1 MSKVFESQSLTDE
14 ADKRK
19 KQYEALEEQ
28 LRALRQ
34 AFQGVA
40 DLGDA
45 LKGKGADNIKDFFQ
59 GQAEIADSWLTLV
72 SAQIAFLNGI
82 SGDIKDQELS
92 DTYVETSF
100 LEHELP
106 NADLK
111 ASEIVSAHKAE
122 IDSILSGISDI
133 IHLDTY
139 TLDDYADKMGDA
151 QKTRRDTITAVDT
164 LDESL
169 TAEYQNLES
178 LDNAVL
184 SKYSVLMQATSNGKS
199 ASPMY
204 YDKKA
209 FHSNEIYKSVTA
221 TEKQGTDYIDAKAQ
235 QAEARRLQEK
245 AEEEANKPWYEK
257 TWDGI
262 CNFTGEVTG
271 YYDYKRAAEGVDPV
285 TGEKLST
292 AERVTAG
299 AMAAAGFIPVV
310 GWAGRAFKGGKAIY
324 KTGKTVIA
332 AEHAL
337 DAYKTGKSLD
347 ILKMTEMGAYGL
359 VASNG
364 FTEAVTGRDMFG
376 NKVSEEKRKQGALE
390 AALSLVGAGAL
401 AKHVNKGIPLAKS
414 PQASKVEKGKKILD
428 QVKEFKVPTNVKIR
442 VHKTVTPDGA
452 TFPII
457 HADVKTTAV
466 KDLGIVKMA
475 GSGSSGSTPTRLI
488 PGTPGKVT
496 GGSSTKLGKNMFEQ
510 MGLPRSTKRTPYQAQ
525 HIIPKEFRNHPV
537 LKKLGMDMDDASNG
551 FFLRVPEDDIS
562 ATSRHK
568 GYHSVYSSFVRKKLD
583 EIDVNQSVDV
593 IEKQVYGLQ
602 QKLRELQE
610 KGLPLYMRDD
620 YLQTELKKI
629 KEKGFEAYKLERKED
644 SASRKPV
651 WKRGGGATVDLWE
664 RWYNK

>member
-28 LRALRQ
+28 LRALKL

-151 QKTRRDTITAVDT
+151 QKTRRDMITAVDT

-310 GWAGRAFKGGKAIY
+310 GWA
-324 KTGKTVIA
+324 
-332 AEHAL
+332 
-337 DAYKTGKSLD
+337 
-347 ILKMTEMGAYGL
+347 
-359 VASNG
+359 
-364 FTEAVTGRDMFG
+364 
-376 NKVSEEKRKQGALE
+376 
-390 AALSLVGAGAL
+390 AALSKAEKPFTKPEKPSL
-401 AKHVNKGIPLAKS
+401 
-414 PQASKVEKGKKILD
+414 PQ
-428 QVKEFKVPTNVKIR
+428 
-442 VHKTVTPDGA
+442 
-452 TFPII
+452 
-457 HADVKTTAV
+457 
-466 KDLGIVKMA
+466 
-475 GSGSSGSTPTRLI
+475 
-488 PGTPGKVT
+488 
-496 GGSSTKLGKNMFEQ
+496 NM
-510 MGLPRSTKRTPYQAQ
+510 L
-525 HIIPKEFRNHPV
+525 
-537 LKKLGMDMDDASNG
+537 
-551 FFLRVPEDDIS
+551 
-562 ATSRHK
+562 
-568 GYHSVYSSFVRKKLD
+568 
-583 EIDVNQSVDV
+583 
-593 IEKQVYGLQ
+593 
-602 QKLRELQE
+602 
-610 KGLPLYMRDD
+610 
-620 YLQTELKKI
+620 
-629 KEKGFEAYKLERKED
+629 
-644 SASRKPV
+644 
-651 WKRGGGATVDLWE
+651 
-664 RWYNK
+664 

>member
-28 LRALRQ
+28 LRALKQ

-364 FTEAVTGRDMFG
+364 FSEAVTGRDMFG

-475 GSGSSGSTPTRLI
+475 GGGGGNSKKLFGQNGTQIASKTTWQNGKTERIDIENPN
-488 PGTPGKVT
+488 PGQREGQIHYHEPNNKKWYFDVETKKFYDQKT
-496 GGSSTKLGKNMFEQ
+496 GEDAPSKIQK
-510 MGLPRSTKRTPYQAQ
+510 
-525 HIIPKEFRNHPV
+525 V
-537 LKKLGMDMDDASNG
+537 LKDK
-551 FFLRVPEDDIS
+551 
-562 ATSRHK
+562 
-568 GYHSVYSSFVRKKLD
+568 SV
-583 EIDVNQSVDV
+583 
-593 IEKQVYGLQ
+593 
-602 QKLRELQE
+602 QKAIN
-610 KGLPLYMRDD
+610 KGLKFL
-620 YLQTELKKI
+620 
-629 KEKGFEAYKLERKED
+629 GED
-644 SASRKPV
+644 PV
-651 WKRGGGATVDLWE
+651 F
-664 RWYNK
+664 

>member
-1 MSKVFESQSLTDE
+1 MSKVFESQSLIDE
-14 ADKRK
+14 AKNRK
-19 KQYEALEEQ
+19 KQYETLEEQ
-28 LRALRQ
+28 LNTLKK
-34 AFQGVA
+34 AFQEVV
-40 DLGDA
+40 DLGDNF
-45 LKGKGADNIKDFFQ
+45 KGKGADNIKDFFQ

-92 DTYVETSF
+92 DSYVETSF
-100 LEHELP
+100 LDHELP
-106 NADLK
+106 NGDLK

-133 IHLDTY
+133 IDLDMY

-151 QKTRRDTITAVDT
+151 QKIRRDTITAVDK

-169 TAEYQNLES
+169 TTEYQNLES

-209 FHSNEIYKSVTA
+209 FHSNEVYKSVIDV
-221 TEKQGTDYIDAKAQ
+221 EKQGTTYIDAKAQ

-262 CNFTGEVTG
+262 CTFTGEVSG
-271 YYDYKRAAEGVDPV
+271 YYDYKRATEGVDPV
-285 TGEKLST
+285 TGEKLSA

-324 KTGKTVIA
+324 KTGKAAIA

-347 ILKMTEMGAYGL
+347 ILKMSEMGAYGL

-364 FTEAVTGRDMFG
+364 FSEAVTGRDMFG
-376 NKVSEEKRKQGALE
+376 NEVSEEKRKQGALE

-401 AKHVNKGIPLAKS
+401 AKNIDKGIPLATH
-414 PQASKVEKGKKILD
+414 SKVQKANKTLEK
-428 QVKEFKVPTNVKIR
+428 VKQFKVPTNVR
-442 VHKTVTPDGA
+442 VYAERPVTPDGF
-452 TFPII
+452 TFGIPTVRV
-457 HADVKTTAV
+457 DVETKSV

-475 GSGSSGSTPTRLI
+475 SSGGGNSKKLFGQNGTQIASKTTWQNGKTERIDIENPNPGQREGQIHYHEPNNKKWYFDVETR
-488 PGTPGKVT
+488 KFYDQKT
-496 GGSSTKLGKNMFEQ
+496 GEDAPSKIQK
-510 MGLPRSTKRTPYQAQ
+510 
-525 HIIPKEFRNHPV
+525 V
-537 LKKLGMDMDDASNG
+537 LKDK
-551 FFLRVPEDDIS
+551 
-562 ATSRHK
+562 
-568 GYHSVYSSFVRKKLD
+568 SV
-583 EIDVNQSVDV
+583 
-593 IEKQVYGLQ
+593 
-602 QKLRELQE
+602 QKAIN
-610 KGLPLYMRDD
+610 KGLKFL
-620 YLQTELKKI
+620 
-629 KEKGFEAYKLERKED
+629 GED
-644 SASRKPV
+644 PV
-651 WKRGGGATVDLWE
+651 F
-664 RWYNK
+664 

>member
-19 KQYEALEEQ
+19 KQYEALEGQ
-28 LRALRQ
+28 LRALKQ

-92 DTYVETSF
+92 DSYVETSF

-106 NADLK
+106 NADLR

-209 FHSNEIYKSVTA
+209 FHSNEIYKSVMA
-221 TEKQGTDYIDAKAQ
+221 AEKQGTDYIDAKAQ

-292 AERVTAG
+292 AERITAG

-364 FTEAVTGRDMFG
+364 FSEAVTGRDMFG

-401 AKHVNKGIPLAKS
+401 AKHVNKGIPLATH
-414 PQASKVEKGKKILD
+414 SKVQKANKTLEK
-428 QVKEFKVPTNVKIR
+428 VKQFKVPTNVR
-442 VHKTVTPDGA
+442 VYAERPVTPDGF
-452 TFPII
+452 TIGIPTVRV
-457 HADVKTTAV
+457 DVEKTAV

-475 GSGSSGSTPTRLI
+475 SSQSKKPKWLEKPEGMTQNDYVAHNGTNYSKKKRTEEYNAALADREKIVGDNSNGYRLKEPTNWMEERGMIQIKERLKRKSWTDRD
-488 PGTPGKVT
+488 GFNWQWDSQHGKLEKWNRRRTEHLGEFDPVT
-496 GGSSTKLGKNMFEQ
+496 GKQTKKGE
-510 MGLPRSTKRTPYQAQ
+510 P
-525 HIIPKEFRNHPV
+525 
-537 LKKLGMDMDDASNG
+537 
-551 FFLRVPEDDIS
+551 
-562 ATSRHK
+562 SR
-568 GYHSVYSSFVRKKLD
+568 
-583 EIDVNQSVDV
+583 
-593 IEKQVYGLQ
+593 
-602 QKLRELQE
+602 
-610 KGLPLYMRDD
+610 
-620 YLQTELKKI
+620 
-629 KEKGFEAYKLERKED
+629 
-644 SASRKPV
+644 
-651 WKRGGGATVDLWE
+651 
-664 RWYNK
+664 RWDG

>member
-14 ADKRK
+14 ADKRR

-28 LRALRQ
+28 LRALKQ

-209 FHSNEIYKSVTA
+209 FHSNEIYKSVMA

-364 FTEAVTGRDMFG
+364 FTEAVTGRDMFE

-401 AKHVNKGIPLAKS
+401 AKHVNKGIPLATH
-414 PQASKVEKGKKILD
+414 SKVQKANKTLEK
-428 QVKEFKVPTNVKIR
+428 VKQFKVPTNVR
-442 VHKTVTPDGA
+442 VYAERPVTPDGF
-452 TFPII
+452 TFGIPTVRV
-457 HADVKTTAV
+457 DVEKTAV

-475 GSGSSGSTPTRLI
+475 SSGKGIKGIVKPVSNMNEFFDMEF
-488 PGTPGKVT
+488 GKKISNSLSKSKVKYDGQSIYKVEKKT
-496 GGSSTKLGKNMFEQ
+496 DNQ
-510 MGLPRSTKRTPYQAQ
+510 Y
-525 HIIPKEFRNHPV
+525 
-537 LKKLGMDMDDASNG
+537 LKKGYGVYLDALHKDHLEVIDKTGNVKYVLNLDGTLNPDKTKKALG
-551 FFLRVPEDDIS
+551 RVV
-562 ATSRHK
+562 K
-568 GYHSVYSSFVRKKLD
+568 G
-583 EIDVNQSVDV
+583 
-593 IEKQVYGLQ
+593 
-602 QKLRELQE
+602 
-610 KGLPLYMRDD
+610 
-620 YLQTELKKI
+620 
-629 KEKGFEAYKLERKED
+629 
-644 SASRKPV
+644 
-651 WKRGGGATVDLWE
+651 WK
-664 RWYNK
+664 

>member
-28 LRALRQ
+28 LNALKK
-34 AFQGVA
+34 AFQGMA

-59 GQAEIADSWLTLV
+59 GQAEIAESWLTLV

-92 DTYVETSF
+92 DSYVETSF

-151 QKTRRDTITAVDT
+151 QKTRRDTITAVDK

-169 TAEYQNLES
+169 TTEYQNLES

-209 FHSNEIYKSVTA
+209 FHSNEIYKSVIEA
-221 TEKQGTDYIDAKAQ
+221 EKQGTNYIDAKAQ

-324 KTGKTVIA
+324 KTGKTVMA

-337 DAYKTGKSLD
+337 DVYKTGKSLD

-364 FTEAVTGRDMFG
+364 FSEAVTGRDMFG

-390 AALSLVGAGAL
+390 AALSLVGAGVL

-414 PQASKVEKGKKILD
+414 PQAAKVEKGKKILD

-457 HADVKTTAV
+457 HADVKTKAV
-466 KDLGIVKMA
+466 KDLGIVKMV
-475 GSGSSGSTPTRLI
+475 GSGNTNIVEKINYDLI
-488 PGTPGKVT
+488 
-496 GGSSTKLGKNMFEQ
+496 
-510 MGLPRSTKRTPYQAQ
+510 KRYVKDVEARTSRK
-525 HIIPKEFRNHPV
+525 IPKNQVEKLKEALRNKEY
-537 LKKLGMDMDDASNG
+537 KKLTPLQTRKHRRAFNKIKDQLIEEWEKNTGQTWPTYS
-551 FFLRVPEDDIS
+551 EDIIS
-562 ATSRHK
+562 KKT
-568 GYHSVYSSFVRKKLD
+568 GEPVRKKGD
-583 EIDVNQSVDV
+583 KYDAHHIIENSFEGEHEWWNIHPAKFPNEHQSG
-593 IEKQVYGLQ
+593 IHGTGSPAN
-602 QKLRELQE
+602 ELF
-610 KGLPLYMRDD
+610 KGG
-620 YLQTELKKI
+620 K
-629 KEKGFEAYKLERKED
+629 
-644 SASRKPV
+644 
-651 WKRGGGATVDLWE
+651 
-664 RWYNK
+664 

>member
-28 LRALRQ
+28 LRALKQ
-34 AFQGVA
+34 AFQGMA

-310 GWAGRAFKGGKAIY
+310 GWAGRVFKGGKAIY

-364 FTEAVTGRDMFG
+364 FSEAVTGRDMFG

-414 PQASKVEKGKKILD
+414 PQASIVEKGKKILD

-466 KDLGIVKMA
+466 KDLGIVKMVSD
-475 GSGSSGSTPTRLI
+475 GVRK
-488 PGTPGKVT
+488 GK
-496 GGSSTKLGKNMFEQ
+496 SHSPNISKNHDKVAHD
-510 MGLPRSTKRTPYQAQ
+510 GYYGR
-525 HIIPKEFRNHPV
+525 KEFRTMLNNASFTPHGHKHVKAKTPEEAKRFSMTGKKSAQYLPNVNNKALEKEALLKGHIIDNGNNNYYFIYDAGKTVGYDLGTPTSWIRAEFSGGEYHGHPIAGSRLGKY
-537 LKKLGMDMDDASNG
+537 LKQLG
-551 FFLRVPEDDIS
+551 
-562 ATSRHK
+562 
-568 GYHSVYSSFVRKKLD
+568 
-583 EIDVNQSVDV
+583 ID
-593 IEKQVYGLQ
+593 K
-602 QKLRELQE
+602 
-610 KGLPLYMRDD
+610 
-620 YLQTELKKI
+620 
-629 KEKGFEAYKLERKED
+629 
-644 SASRKPV
+644 
-651 WKRGGGATVDLWE
+651 
-664 RWYNK
+664 

>member
-14 ADKRK
+14 ADKRR

-28 LRALRQ
+28 LRALKQ

-209 FHSNEIYKSVTA
+209 FHSNEIYKSVMA
-221 TEKQGTDYIDAKAQ
+221 TEKQGTDYMDAKAQ

-466 KDLGIVKMA
+466 KDLGVVKMV
-475 GSGSSGSTPTRLI
+475 GSGGGNSKKLFGQNGTQIASKTTWQNGKTERIDIENPN
-488 PGTPGKVT
+488 PGQREGQIHYHEPNNKKWYFDVETKKFYDQKT
-496 GGSSTKLGKNMFEQ
+496 GEDAPSKIQK
-510 MGLPRSTKRTPYQAQ
+510 
-525 HIIPKEFRNHPV
+525 V
-537 LKKLGMDMDDASNG
+537 LKDK
-551 FFLRVPEDDIS
+551 
-562 ATSRHK
+562 
-568 GYHSVYSSFVRKKLD
+568 SV
-583 EIDVNQSVDV
+583 
-593 IEKQVYGLQ
+593 
-602 QKLRELQE
+602 QKAIN
-610 KGLPLYMRDD
+610 KGLKFL
-620 YLQTELKKI
+620 
-629 KEKGFEAYKLERKED
+629 GED
-644 SASRKPV
+644 PV
-651 WKRGGGATVDLWE
+651 F
-664 RWYNK
+664 

>member
-28 LRALRQ
+28 LRALKQ

-92 DTYVETSF
+92 DSYAETSF

-106 NADLK
+106 NADLR

-184 SKYSVLMQATSNGKS
+184 SKYSLLMQATSNGKS

-209 FHSNEIYKSVTA
+209 FHSNEIYKSVMA

-401 AKHVNKGIPLAKS
+401 AKHVNKGIPLATH
-414 PQASKVEKGKKILD
+414 SKVQKANKTLEK
-428 QVKEFKVPTNVKIR
+428 VKQFKVPTNVR
-442 VHKTVTPDGA
+442 VYAERPVTPDGF
-452 TFPII
+452 TIGIPTVRV
-457 HADVKTTAV
+457 DVEKTAV

-475 GSGSSGSTPTRLI
+475 SSGKGIKGIVKPVSNMNEFFDMEF
-488 PGTPGKVT
+488 GKKISNSLSKSKVKYDGQSIYKVEKKT
-496 GGSSTKLGKNMFEQ
+496 DNQ
-510 MGLPRSTKRTPYQAQ
+510 Y
-525 HIIPKEFRNHPV
+525 
-537 LKKLGMDMDDASNG
+537 LKKGYGVYLDALHKDHLEVIDKTGNVKYVLNLDGTLNPDKTKKALG
-551 FFLRVPEDDIS
+551 RVV
-562 ATSRHK
+562 K
-568 GYHSVYSSFVRKKLD
+568 G
-583 EIDVNQSVDV
+583 
-593 IEKQVYGLQ
+593 
-602 QKLRELQE
+602 
-610 KGLPLYMRDD
+610 
-620 YLQTELKKI
+620 
-629 KEKGFEAYKLERKED
+629 
-644 SASRKPV
+644 
-651 WKRGGGATVDLWE
+651 WK
-664 RWYNK
+664 

>member
-1 MSKVFESQSLTDE
+1 MSKVFESQSLIDE
-14 ADKRK
+14 AKNRK
-19 KQYEALEEQ
+19 KQYETLEEQ
-28 LRALRQ
+28 LNTLKK
-34 AFQGVA
+34 AFQEVA
-40 DLGDA
+40 DLGDDF
-45 LKGKGADNIKDFFQ
+45 KGKGADNIKDFFQ

-92 DTYVETSF
+92 DSYVETSF

-106 NADLK
+106 NGDLK

-133 IHLDTY
+133 IDLDMY

-151 QKTRRDTITAVDT
+151 QKIRRDTITAVDK

-169 TAEYQNLES
+169 TTEYQNLES

-209 FHSNEIYKSVTA
+209 FHSNEVYKSVIDV
-221 TEKQGTDYIDAKAQ
+221 EKQGTTYIDAKAQ

-262 CNFTGEVTG
+262 CTFTGEVSG
-271 YYDYKRAAEGVDPV
+271 YYDYKRATEGVDPV

-324 KTGKTVIA
+324 KTGKAAIA
-332 AEHAL
+332 AELAL

-347 ILKMTEMGAYGL
+347 ILKMSEMGAYGL

-364 FTEAVTGRDMFG
+364 FSEAVTGRDMFG
-376 NKVSEEKRKQGALE
+376 NEVSEEKRKQGALE

-401 AKHVNKGIPLAKS
+401 AKNIDKGIPLATH
-414 PQASKVEKGKKILD
+414 SKVQKANKTLEK
-428 QVKEFKVPTNVKIR
+428 VKQFKVPTNVR
-442 VHKTVTPDGA
+442 VYAERPVTPDGF
-452 TFPII
+452 TFGIPTVRV
-457 HADVKTTAV
+457 DVETKSV

-475 GSGSSGSTPTRLI
+475 SSGGGNSKKLFGQNGTQIASKTTWQNGKTERIDIENPNPGQREGQIHYHEPNNKKWYFDVETR
-488 PGTPGKVT
+488 KFYDQKT
-496 GGSSTKLGKNMFEQ
+496 GEDAPSKIQK
-510 MGLPRSTKRTPYQAQ
+510 
-525 HIIPKEFRNHPV
+525 V
-537 LKKLGMDMDDASNG
+537 LKDK
-551 FFLRVPEDDIS
+551 
-562 ATSRHK
+562 
-568 GYHSVYSSFVRKKLD
+568 SV
-583 EIDVNQSVDV
+583 
-593 IEKQVYGLQ
+593 
-602 QKLRELQE
+602 QKAIN
-610 KGLPLYMRDD
+610 KGLKFL
-620 YLQTELKKI
+620 
-629 KEKGFEAYKLERKED
+629 GED
-644 SASRKPV
+644 PV
-651 WKRGGGATVDLWE
+651 F
-664 RWYNK
+664 

>member
-28 LRALRQ
+28 LRALKQ
-34 AFQGVA
+34 AFQGMA

-209 FHSNEIYKSVTA
+209 FHSNEIYKSVMA

-390 AALSLVGAGAL
+390 AITMIGGAGL
-401 AKHVNKGIPLAKS
+401 AHYFERLYQKNAPYVNKVANESLSSNIAKTSEEKQTRLQYLRNKHGVLSKEDLHHRINLRAEVLNELSKIKSSGLTKKQRGPAVAGVLDKKTGKYYFGINNIDGEPPKVLHPLIHDRIVNMPA
-414 PQASKVEKGKKILD
+414 EL
-428 QVKEFKVPTNVKIR
+428 KEGYI
-442 VHKTVTPDGA
+442 KTSG
-452 TFPII
+452 
-457 HADVKTTAV
+457 
-466 KDLGIVKMA
+466 A
-475 GSGSSGSTPTRLI
+475 GSHAEVNALNEALLQRP
-488 PGTPGKVT
+488 
-496 GGSSTKLGKNMFEQ
+496 
-510 MGLPRSTKRTPYQAQ
+510 
-525 HIIPKEFRNHPV
+525 
-537 LKKLGMDMDDASNG
+537 DA
-551 FFLRVPEDDIS
+551 
-562 ATSRHK
+562 
-568 GYHSVYSSFVRKKLD
+568 
-583 EIDVNQSVDV
+583 
-593 IEKQVYGLQ
+593 
-602 QKLRELQE
+602 
-610 KGLPLYMRDD
+610 
-620 YLQTELKKI
+620 ELKELMVYVVSARKI
-629 KEKGFEAYKLERKED
+629 NKKMPEGVPMPRCPHCEYITQNTNYIPEALKYGK
-644 SASRKPV
+644 
-651 WKRGGGATVDLWE
+651 
-664 RWYNK
+664 

>member
-28 LRALRQ
+28 LRALKQ

-209 FHSNEIYKSVTA
+209 FHSNEIYKSVMA

-245 AEEEANKPWYEK
+245 AEEEANRPWYEK

-442 VHKTVTPDGA
+442 VHKTVTADGA

-466 KDLGIVKMA
+466 KDLGVVKMA
-475 GSGSSGSTPTRLI
+475 GSGKGIKGIVKPVSNMNEFFDMEF
-488 PGTPGKVT
+488 GKKISNSLSKSKVKYDGQSIYKVEKKT
-496 GGSSTKLGKNMFEQ
+496 DNQ
-510 MGLPRSTKRTPYQAQ
+510 Y
-525 HIIPKEFRNHPV
+525 
-537 LKKLGMDMDDASNG
+537 LKKGYGVYLDALHKDHLEVIDKTGNVKYVLNLDGTLNPDKTKKALG
-551 FFLRVPEDDIS
+551 RVV
-562 ATSRHK
+562 K
-568 GYHSVYSSFVRKKLD
+568 G
-583 EIDVNQSVDV
+583 
-593 IEKQVYGLQ
+593 
-602 QKLRELQE
+602 
-610 KGLPLYMRDD
+610 
-620 YLQTELKKI
+620 
-629 KEKGFEAYKLERKED
+629 
-644 SASRKPV
+644 
-651 WKRGGGATVDLWE
+651 WK
-664 RWYNK
+664 

>member
-1 MSKVFESQSLTDE
+1 MSKVFESQSLIDE
-14 ADKRK
+14 AEKRK
-19 KQYEALEEQ
+19 KQYETFEEQ
-28 LRALRQ
+28 LNTLKK

-40 DLGDA
+40 DLGDDF
-45 LKGKGADNIKDFFQ
+45 KGKGADNIKDFFQ
-59 GQAEIADSWLTLV
+59 GQAEIVDSWLTLV
-72 SAQIAFLNGI
+72 SSQIAFLKGI

-92 DTYVETSF
+92 DSYVETSF
-100 LEHELP
+100 LDHELP
-106 NADLK
+106 NGDLK

-133 IHLDTY
+133 IDLDMY
-139 TLDDYADKMGDA
+139 SLDHYADKMDNA
-151 QKTRRDTITAVDT
+151 QKIRRDTITAVDQ

-169 TAEYQNLES
+169 TTEYQNLES

-199 ASPMY
+199 ATPMY

-209 FHSNEIYKSVTA
+209 FHSNEVYKSVIEV
-221 TEKQGTDYIDAKAQ
+221 EKQGTSYIEAKEQ

-262 CNFTGEVTG
+262 CTFTGEVSG
-271 YYDYKRAAEGVDPV
+271 YYDYKRATEGVDPV
-285 TGEKLST
+285 TGEKLSA

-324 KTGKTVIA
+324 KTGKAAIA

-347 ILKMTEMGAYGL
+347 ILKMSEMGAYGL

-364 FTEAVTGRDMFG
+364 FSEAVTGRDMFG

-401 AKHVNKGIPLAKS
+401 AKHIDKGIPLAKS
-414 PQASKVEKGKKILD
+414 PQVIKAEKGKKILD

-452 TFPII
+452 TFPIV
-457 HADVKTTAV
+457 HADVKTKAV

-475 GSGSSGSTPTRLI
+475 SSGGGNSKKLFGENGTQIASKTTWQNGKTERIDIENPN
-488 PGTPGKVT
+488 PGQREGQIHYHEPNNKKWYFDV
-496 GGSSTKLGKNMFEQ
+496 E
-510 MGLPRSTKRTPYQAQ
+510 TKRFFDQKTGEDAPSKIQ
-525 HIIPKEFRNHPV
+525 KV
-537 LKKLGMDMDDASNG
+537 LKDKN
-551 FFLRVPEDDIS
+551 V
-562 ATSRHK
+562 
-568 GYHSVYSSFVRKKLD
+568 
-583 EIDVNQSVDV
+583 
-593 IEKQVYGLQ
+593 
-602 QKLRELQE
+602 QKAIN
-610 KGLPLYMRDD
+610 KGLKFLG
-620 YLQTELKKI
+620 E
-629 KEKGFEAYKLERKED
+629 G
-644 SASRKPV
+644 PV
-651 WKRGGGATVDLWE
+651 F
-664 RWYNK
+664 

>member
-1 MSKVFESQSLTDE
+1 MSKVFESQSLIDE
-14 ADKRK
+14 AEKRK
-19 KQYEALEEQ
+19 KQYETFEEQ
-28 LRALRQ
+28 LNTLKK

-40 DLGDA
+40 DLGDDF
-45 LKGKGADNIKDFFQ
+45 KGKGADNIKDFFQ
-59 GQAEIADSWLTLV
+59 GQAEIVDSWLTLV
-72 SAQIAFLNGI
+72 SSQIAFLKGI

-92 DTYVETSF
+92 DSYVETSF
-100 LEHELP
+100 LDHELP
-106 NADLK
+106 NGDLK

-133 IHLDTY
+133 IDLDMY
-139 TLDDYADKMGDA
+139 SLDHYADKMDNA
-151 QKTRRDTITAVDT
+151 QKIRRDTITAVDK

-169 TAEYQNLES
+169 TTEYQNLES

-199 ASPMY
+199 ATPMY

-209 FHSNEIYKSVTA
+209 FHSNEVYKSVIEV
-221 TEKQGTDYIDAKAQ
+221 EKQGTSYIEAKEQ

-262 CNFTGEVTG
+262 CTFTGEVSG
-271 YYDYKRAAEGVDPV
+271 YYDYKRATEGVDPV
-285 TGEKLST
+285 TGEKLSA

-324 KTGKTVIA
+324 KTGKAAIA

-347 ILKMTEMGAYGL
+347 ILKMSEMGAYGL

-364 FTEAVTGRDMFG
+364 FSEAVTGRDMFG

-401 AKHVNKGIPLAKS
+401 AKHIDKGIPLAKS
-414 PQASKVEKGKKILD
+414 PQVIKAEKGKKILD

-452 TFPII
+452 TFPIV
-457 HADVKTTAV
+457 HADVKTKAV

-475 GSGSSGSTPTRLI
+475 SSGGGNSKKLFGENGTQIASKTTWQNGKTERIDIENPN
-488 PGTPGKVT
+488 PGQREGQIHYHEPNNKKWYFDV
-496 GGSSTKLGKNMFEQ
+496 E
-510 MGLPRSTKRTPYQAQ
+510 TKRFFDQKTGEDAPSKIQ
-525 HIIPKEFRNHPV
+525 KV
-537 LKKLGMDMDDASNG
+537 LKDKN
-551 FFLRVPEDDIS
+551 V
-562 ATSRHK
+562 
-568 GYHSVYSSFVRKKLD
+568 
-583 EIDVNQSVDV
+583 
-593 IEKQVYGLQ
+593 
-602 QKLRELQE
+602 QKAIN
-610 KGLPLYMRDD
+610 KGLKFLG
-620 YLQTELKKI
+620 E
-629 KEKGFEAYKLERKED
+629 G
-644 SASRKPV
+644 PV
-651 WKRGGGATVDLWE
+651 F
-664 RWYNK
+664 

>member
-28 LRALRQ
+28 LNALKK
-34 AFQGVA
+34 AFQGMA

-59 GQAEIADSWLTLV
+59 GQAEIAESWLTLV

-92 DTYVETSF
+92 DSYVETSF

-151 QKTRRDTITAVDT
+151 QKTRRDTITAVDK

-169 TAEYQNLES
+169 TTEYQNLES

-209 FHSNEIYKSVTA
+209 FHSNEIYKSVIEA
-221 TEKQGTDYIDAKAQ
+221 EKQGTDYIDAKAQ

-245 AEEEANKPWYEK
+245 AEKEANKPWYEK

-324 KTGKTVIA
+324 KTGKTVMA

-337 DAYKTGKSLD
+337 DVYKTGKSLD

-364 FTEAVTGRDMFG
+364 FSEAVTGRDMFG

-414 PQASKVEKGKKILD
+414 PQTAKVEKGKKILD

-457 HADVKTTAV
+457 HADVKTKAV

-475 GSGSSGSTPTRLI
+475 GSGGGNSKKIFGQNGTQIASKTTWQNGKTERIDIENPN
-488 PGTPGKVT
+488 PGQREGQIHYHEPNNKKWYFDVETKKFYDQKT
-496 GGSSTKLGKNMFEQ
+496 GEDAPSKIQK
-510 MGLPRSTKRTPYQAQ
+510 
-525 HIIPKEFRNHPV
+525 V
-537 LKKLGMDMDDASNG
+537 LKDK
-551 FFLRVPEDDIS
+551 
-562 ATSRHK
+562 
-568 GYHSVYSSFVRKKLD
+568 SV
-583 EIDVNQSVDV
+583 
-593 IEKQVYGLQ
+593 
-602 QKLRELQE
+602 QKAIN
-610 KGLPLYMRDD
+610 KGLKFL
-620 YLQTELKKI
+620 
-629 KEKGFEAYKLERKED
+629 GED
-644 SASRKPV
+644 PV
-651 WKRGGGATVDLWE
+651 F
-664 RWYNK
+664 

>member
-1 MSKVFESQSLTDE
+1 MSKVFESKSLIEE
-14 ADKRK
+14 AKSRK
-19 KQYEALEEQ
+19 KQYETLEEQ
-28 LRALRQ
+28 LNTLKK

-40 DLGDA
+40 DLGDNF
-45 LKGKGADNIKDFFQ
+45 KGKGADNIKDFFQ
-59 GQAEIADSWLTLV
+59 GQAEIVDSWLTLV

-82 SGDIKDQELS
+82 SGDIKDQELNDS
-92 DTYVETSF
+92 YVETSF
-100 LEHELP
+100 LDHELP
-106 NADLK
+106 NGDLK
-111 ASEIVSAHKAE
+111 ASEIVSAHKEE

-133 IHLDTY
+133 IDLDMY
-139 TLDDYADKMGDA
+139 TLDEYADKMGDA
-151 QKTRRDTITAVDT
+151 QKVRRDTITAVDK

-169 TAEYQNLES
+169 TTEYQNLES

-184 SKYSVLMQATSNGKS
+184 TKYSVLMQATSNGKS

-209 FHSNEIYKSVTA
+209 FHSNEVYKSVI
-221 TEKQGTDYIDAKAQ
+221 EVENQGTTYIDAKSQ

-257 TWDGI
+257 TWDGV

-271 YYDYKRAAEGVDPV
+271 YYDYKRATEGVDPV

-324 KTGKTVIA
+324 KTGKAAIA

-364 FTEAVTGRDMFG
+364 FSEAVTGRDMFG

-401 AKHVNKGIPLAKS
+401 AKHIDKGIPLAKS
-414 PQASKVEKGKKILD
+414 PQVAKVEKGRKILD

-442 VHKTVTPDGA
+442 VHKTVTPDGT
-452 TFPII
+452 TFPIV
-457 HADVKTTAV
+457 HADVKTKAV

-475 GSGSSGSTPTRLI
+475 SNSKATGKRNNIDIGKTDLDELRKKWNVPETETIAVGKTDIKGLEGLTFKGGSPKVRKEAGLPDLDEVMPNRNIKAPGNNPLFTRHAEEGVLNEFDSAVIKAGIKPEDVTGTLRLHQSNPSGVCRKCYQGLANDKVP
-488 PGTPGKVT
+488 PGVLKQLSLKYPNLKIEVTSEVDESIKVT
-496 GGSSTKLGKNMFEQ
+496 GRLNLMIRNGK
-510 MGLPRSTKRTPYQAQ
+510 Y
-525 HIIPKEFRNHPV
+525 
-537 LKKLGMDMDDASNG
+537 
-551 FFLRVPEDDIS
+551 
-562 ATSRHK
+562 
-568 GYHSVYSSFVRKKLD
+568 
-583 EIDVNQSVDV
+583 
-593 IEKQVYGLQ
+593 IE
-602 QKLRELQE
+602 
-610 KGLPLYMRDD
+610 
-620 YLQTELKKI
+620 
-629 KEKGFEAYKLERKED
+629 
-644 SASRKPV
+644 
-651 WKRGGGATVDLWE
+651 
-664 RWYNK
+664 

>member
-28 LRALRQ
+28 LRALKQ
-34 AFQGVA
+34 AFQGMA

-209 FHSNEIYKSVTA
+209 FHSNEIYKSVMA

-364 FTEAVTGRDMFG
+364 FSEAVTGRDMFG

-390 AALSLVGAGAL
+390 AITMIGGAGL
-401 AKHVNKGIPLAKS
+401 AHYFERLYQKNAPYVNKVANESLSSNIAKTSEEKQTRLQYLRNKHGVLSKEDLHHRINLRAEVLNELSKIKSSGLTKKQRGPAVAGVLDKKTGKYYFGINNIDGEPPKVLHPLIHDRIVNMPA
-414 PQASKVEKGKKILD
+414 EL
-428 QVKEFKVPTNVKIR
+428 KEGYI
-442 VHKTVTPDGA
+442 KTSG
-452 TFPII
+452 
-457 HADVKTTAV
+457 
-466 KDLGIVKMA
+466 A
-475 GSGSSGSTPTRLI
+475 GSHAEVNALNEALLQRP
-488 PGTPGKVT
+488 
-496 GGSSTKLGKNMFEQ
+496 
-510 MGLPRSTKRTPYQAQ
+510 
-525 HIIPKEFRNHPV
+525 
-537 LKKLGMDMDDASNG
+537 DA
-551 FFLRVPEDDIS
+551 
-562 ATSRHK
+562 
-568 GYHSVYSSFVRKKLD
+568 
-583 EIDVNQSVDV
+583 
-593 IEKQVYGLQ
+593 
-602 QKLRELQE
+602 
-610 KGLPLYMRDD
+610 
-620 YLQTELKKI
+620 ELKELMVYVVSARKI
-629 KEKGFEAYKLERKED
+629 NKKMPEGVPMPRCPHCEYITQNTNYIPEALKYGK
-644 SASRKPV
+644 
-651 WKRGGGATVDLWE
+651 
-664 RWYNK
+664 

>member
-28 LRALRQ
+28 LRALKQ

-347 ILKMTEMGAYGL
+347 ILKMTEMGTYGL

-390 AALSLVGAGAL
+390 ATLSLVGAGAL

-475 GSGSSGSTPTRLI
+475 GSGSGNSKKLFGQNGTQIASKTTWQNGKTERIDIENPN
-488 PGTPGKVT
+488 PGQREGQIHYHEPNNKKWYFDVETKKFYDQKT
-496 GGSSTKLGKNMFEQ
+496 GEDAPSKIQK
-510 MGLPRSTKRTPYQAQ
+510 
-525 HIIPKEFRNHPV
+525 V
-537 LKKLGMDMDDASNG
+537 LKDK
-551 FFLRVPEDDIS
+551 
-562 ATSRHK
+562 
-568 GYHSVYSSFVRKKLD
+568 SV
-583 EIDVNQSVDV
+583 
-593 IEKQVYGLQ
+593 
-602 QKLRELQE
+602 QKAIN
-610 KGLPLYMRDD
+610 KGLKFL
-620 YLQTELKKI
+620 
-629 KEKGFEAYKLERKED
+629 GED
-644 SASRKPV
+644 PV
-651 WKRGGGATVDLWE
+651 F
-664 RWYNK
+664 

>member
-28 LRALRQ
+28 LRALKQ

-364 FTEAVTGRDMFG
+364 FSEAVTGRDMFG

-442 VHKTVTPDGA
+442 VHKTVTADGA

-466 KDLGIVKMA
+466 KDLGVVKMV
-475 GSGSSGSTPTRLI
+475 GSGSGNSKKLFGQNGTQIASKTTWQNGKTERIDIENPN
-488 PGTPGKVT
+488 PGQREGQIHYHEPNNKKWYFDVETKKFYDQKT
-496 GGSSTKLGKNMFEQ
+496 GEDAPSKIQK
-510 MGLPRSTKRTPYQAQ
+510 
-525 HIIPKEFRNHPV
+525 V
-537 LKKLGMDMDDASNG
+537 LKDK
-551 FFLRVPEDDIS
+551 
-562 ATSRHK
+562 
-568 GYHSVYSSFVRKKLD
+568 SV
-583 EIDVNQSVDV
+583 
-593 IEKQVYGLQ
+593 
-602 QKLRELQE
+602 QKAIN
-610 KGLPLYMRDD
+610 KGLKFL
-620 YLQTELKKI
+620 
-629 KEKGFEAYKLERKED
+629 GED
-644 SASRKPV
+644 PV
-651 WKRGGGATVDLWE
+651 F
-664 RWYNK
+664 

>member
-28 LRALRQ
+28 LRALKQ

-151 QKTRRDTITAVDT
+151 QKTRRDTIAAVDT

-285 TGEKLST
+285 SGEKLST

-414 PQASKVEKGKKILD
+414 PQTAKVEKGKKILD

-466 KDLGIVKMA
+466 KDLGVVKMA
-475 GSGSSGSTPTRLI
+475 GSGSGNSKKLFGQNGTQIASKTTWQNGKTERIDIENPN
-488 PGTPGKVT
+488 PGQREGQIHYHEPNNKKWYFDVETKKFYDQKT
-496 GGSSTKLGKNMFEQ
+496 GEDAPSKIQK
-510 MGLPRSTKRTPYQAQ
+510 
-525 HIIPKEFRNHPV
+525 V
-537 LKKLGMDMDDASNG
+537 LKDK
-551 FFLRVPEDDIS
+551 
-562 ATSRHK
+562 
-568 GYHSVYSSFVRKKLD
+568 SV
-583 EIDVNQSVDV
+583 
-593 IEKQVYGLQ
+593 
-602 QKLRELQE
+602 QKAIN
-610 KGLPLYMRDD
+610 KGLKFL
-620 YLQTELKKI
+620 
-629 KEKGFEAYKLERKED
+629 GED
-644 SASRKPV
+644 PV
-651 WKRGGGATVDLWE
+651 F
-664 RWYNK
+664 

>member
-1 MSKVFESQSLTDE
+1 MSKVFESQSLIDE
-14 ADKRK
+14 AKNRK
-19 KQYEALEEQ
+19 KQYETLEEQ
-28 LRALRQ
+28 LNTLKK
-34 AFQGVA
+34 AFQEVA
-40 DLGDA
+40 DLGDDF
-45 LKGKGADNIKDFFQ
+45 KGKGADNIKDFFQ

-92 DTYVETSF
+92 DSYVETSF

-106 NADLK
+106 NGDLK

-133 IHLDTY
+133 IDLDMY
-139 TLDDYADKMGDA
+139 TLDDYADKMDDA
-151 QKTRRDTITAVDT
+151 QKIRRDTITAVDK

-169 TAEYQNLES
+169 TTEYQNLES

-209 FHSNEIYKSVTA
+209 FHSNEVYKSVIDV
-221 TEKQGTDYIDAKAQ
+221 EKQGTTYIDAKAQ

-262 CNFTGEVTG
+262 CTFTGEVSG
-271 YYDYKRAAEGVDPV
+271 YYDYKRATEGVDPV
-285 TGEKLST
+285 TGEKLSA

-324 KTGKTVIA
+324 KTGKAAIA

-347 ILKMTEMGAYGL
+347 ILKMSEMGAYGL

-364 FTEAVTGRDMFG
+364 FSEAVTGRDMFG
-376 NKVSEEKRKQGALE
+376 NEVSEEKRKQGALE

-401 AKHVNKGIPLAKS
+401 AKNIDKGIPLATH
-414 PQASKVEKGKKILD
+414 SKVQKANKTLEK
-428 QVKEFKVPTNVKIR
+428 VKQFKVPTNVR
-442 VHKTVTPDGA
+442 VYAERPVTPDGF
-452 TFPII
+452 TFGIPTVRV
-457 HADVKTTAV
+457 DVETKSV

-475 GSGSSGSTPTRLI
+475 SSGGGNSKKLFGQNGTQIASKTTWQNGKTERIDIENPNPGQREGQIHYHEPNNKKWYFDVETR
-488 PGTPGKVT
+488 KFYDQKT
-496 GGSSTKLGKNMFEQ
+496 GEDAPSKIQK
-510 MGLPRSTKRTPYQAQ
+510 
-525 HIIPKEFRNHPV
+525 V
-537 LKKLGMDMDDASNG
+537 LKDK
-551 FFLRVPEDDIS
+551 
-562 ATSRHK
+562 
-568 GYHSVYSSFVRKKLD
+568 SV
-583 EIDVNQSVDV
+583 
-593 IEKQVYGLQ
+593 
-602 QKLRELQE
+602 QKAIN
-610 KGLPLYMRDD
+610 KGLKFL
-620 YLQTELKKI
+620 
-629 KEKGFEAYKLERKED
+629 GED
-644 SASRKPV
+644 PV
-651 WKRGGGATVDLWE
+651 F
-664 RWYNK
+664 

>member
-28 LRALRQ
+28 LRALKQ

-292 AERVTAG
+292 AERITAG

-364 FTEAVTGRDMFG
+364 FSEAVTGRDMFG

-414 PQASKVEKGKKILD
+414 PHASKVEKGKKILD

-466 KDLGIVKMA
+466 KDLGVVKMA
-475 GSGSSGSTPTRLI
+475 GGGGGNSKKLFGQNGTQIASKTTWQNGKTERIDIENPN
-488 PGTPGKVT
+488 PGQREGQIHYHEPNNKKWYFDVETKKFYDQKT
-496 GGSSTKLGKNMFEQ
+496 GEDAPSKIQK
-510 MGLPRSTKRTPYQAQ
+510 
-525 HIIPKEFRNHPV
+525 V
-537 LKKLGMDMDDASNG
+537 LKDK
-551 FFLRVPEDDIS
+551 
-562 ATSRHK
+562 
-568 GYHSVYSSFVRKKLD
+568 SV
-583 EIDVNQSVDV
+583 
-593 IEKQVYGLQ
+593 
-602 QKLRELQE
+602 QKAIN
-610 KGLPLYMRDD
+610 KGLKFL
-620 YLQTELKKI
+620 
-629 KEKGFEAYKLERKED
+629 GED
-644 SASRKPV
+644 PV
-651 WKRGGGATVDLWE
+651 F
-664 RWYNK
+664 

>member
-1 MSKVFESQSLTDE
+1 MSKVFESHSLINE
-14 ADKRK
+14 AKNRK
-19 KQYEALEEQ
+19 KQYETLEEQ
-28 LRALRQ
+28 LNTLKK
-34 AFQGVA
+34 AFQEVV
-40 DLGDA
+40 DLGDNF
-45 LKGKGADNIKDFFQ
+45 KGKGADNIKDFFQ

-92 DTYVETSF
+92 DSYVETSF
-100 LEHELP
+100 LDHELP
-106 NADLK
+106 NGDLK

-133 IHLDTY
+133 IDLDMY

-151 QKTRRDTITAVDT
+151 QKIRRDTITAVDK

-169 TAEYQNLES
+169 TTEYQNLES

-209 FHSNEIYKSVTA
+209 FHSNEVYKSVIDV
-221 TEKQGTDYIDAKAQ
+221 EKQGTTYIDAKAQ

-262 CNFTGEVTG
+262 CTFTGEVSG
-271 YYDYKRAAEGVDPV
+271 YYDYKRATEGVDPV
-285 TGEKLST
+285 TGEKLSA

-324 KTGKTVIA
+324 KTGKAAIA

-347 ILKMTEMGAYGL
+347 ILKMSEMGAYGL

-364 FTEAVTGRDMFG
+364 FSEAVTGRDMFG
-376 NKVSEEKRKQGALE
+376 NEVSEEKRKQGALE

-401 AKHVNKGIPLAKS
+401 AKNIDKGIPLATH
-414 PQASKVEKGKKILD
+414 SKVQKANKTLEK
-428 QVKEFKVPTNVKIR
+428 VKQFKVPTNVR
-442 VHKTVTPDGA
+442 VYAERPVTPDGF
-452 TFPII
+452 TFGIPTVRV
-457 HADVKTTAV
+457 DVETKSV

-475 GSGSSGSTPTRLI
+475 SSGGGNSKKLFGQNGTQIASKTTWQNGKTERIDIENPNPGQREGQIHYHEPNNKKWYFDVETR
-488 PGTPGKVT
+488 KFYDQKT
-496 GGSSTKLGKNMFEQ
+496 GEDAPSKIQK
-510 MGLPRSTKRTPYQAQ
+510 
-525 HIIPKEFRNHPV
+525 V
-537 LKKLGMDMDDASNG
+537 LKDK
-551 FFLRVPEDDIS
+551 
-562 ATSRHK
+562 
-568 GYHSVYSSFVRKKLD
+568 SV
-583 EIDVNQSVDV
+583 
-593 IEKQVYGLQ
+593 
-602 QKLRELQE
+602 QKAIN
-610 KGLPLYMRDD
+610 KGLKFL
-620 YLQTELKKI
+620 
-629 KEKGFEAYKLERKED
+629 GED
-644 SASRKPV
+644 PV
-651 WKRGGGATVDLWE
+651 F
-664 RWYNK
+664 

>member
-1 MSKVFESQSLTDE
+1 MSKVFESHSLIDE
-14 ADKRK
+14 AKNRK
-19 KQYEALEEQ
+19 KQYETLEEQ
-28 LRALRQ
+28 LNTLKK
-34 AFQGVA
+34 AFQEVV
-40 DLGDA
+40 DLGDNF
-45 LKGKGADNIKDFFQ
+45 KGKGADNIKDFFQ

-92 DTYVETSF
+92 DSYVETSF
-100 LEHELP
+100 LDHELP
-106 NADLK
+106 NGDLK

-133 IHLDTY
+133 IDLDMY

-151 QKTRRDTITAVDT
+151 QKIRRDTITAVDK
-164 LDESL
+164 LGESL
-169 TAEYQNLES
+169 TTEYQNLES

-209 FHSNEIYKSVTA
+209 FHSNEVYKSVIDV
-221 TEKQGTDYIDAKAQ
+221 EKQGTTYIDAKAQ

-262 CNFTGEVTG
+262 CTFTGEVSG
-271 YYDYKRAAEGVDPV
+271 YYDYKRATEGVDPV
-285 TGEKLST
+285 TGEKLSA

-324 KTGKTVIA
+324 KTGKAAIA

-347 ILKMTEMGAYGL
+347 ILKMSEMGAYGL

-364 FTEAVTGRDMFG
+364 FSEAVTGRDMFG
-376 NKVSEEKRKQGALE
+376 NEVSEEKRKQGALE

-401 AKHVNKGIPLAKS
+401 AKNIDKGIPLATH
-414 PQASKVEKGKKILD
+414 SKVQKANKTLEK
-428 QVKEFKVPTNVKIR
+428 VKQFKVPTNVR
-442 VHKTVTPDGA
+442 VYAERPVTPDGF
-452 TFPII
+452 TFGIPTVRV
-457 HADVKTTAV
+457 DVETKSV

-475 GSGSSGSTPTRLI
+475 SSGGGNSKKLFGQNGTQIASKTTWQNGKTERIDIENPNPGQREGQIHYHEPNNKKWYFDVETR
-488 PGTPGKVT
+488 KFYDQKT
-496 GGSSTKLGKNMFEQ
+496 GEDAPSKIQK
-510 MGLPRSTKRTPYQAQ
+510 
-525 HIIPKEFRNHPV
+525 V
-537 LKKLGMDMDDASNG
+537 LKDK
-551 FFLRVPEDDIS
+551 
-562 ATSRHK
+562 
-568 GYHSVYSSFVRKKLD
+568 SV
-583 EIDVNQSVDV
+583 
-593 IEKQVYGLQ
+593 
-602 QKLRELQE
+602 QKAIN
-610 KGLPLYMRDD
+610 KGLKFL
-620 YLQTELKKI
+620 
-629 KEKGFEAYKLERKED
+629 GED
-644 SASRKPV
+644 PV
-651 WKRGGGATVDLWE
+651 F
-664 RWYNK
+664 

>member
-28 LRALRQ
+28 LRALKQ

-466 KDLGIVKMA
+466 KDLGIVKMVSD
-475 GSGSSGSTPTRLI
+475 GVRK
-488 PGTPGKVT
+488 GK
-496 GGSSTKLGKNMFEQ
+496 SHSPNISKNHDKVAHD
-510 MGLPRSTKRTPYQAQ
+510 GYYGR
-525 HIIPKEFRNHPV
+525 KEFRTMLNNASFTPHGHKHVKAKTLEEAKRFSMTGKKAAQYLPNVNNKALEKEALLKGHIIDNGNNNYYFIYDAGKTVGYDLGTPTSWIRAEFSGGEYHGHPIAGSRLDKY
-537 LKKLGMDMDDASNG
+537 LKQLG
-551 FFLRVPEDDIS
+551 
-562 ATSRHK
+562 
-568 GYHSVYSSFVRKKLD
+568 
-583 EIDVNQSVDV
+583 ID
-593 IEKQVYGLQ
+593 K
-602 QKLRELQE
+602 
-610 KGLPLYMRDD
+610 
-620 YLQTELKKI
+620 
-629 KEKGFEAYKLERKED
+629 
-644 SASRKPV
+644 
-651 WKRGGGATVDLWE
+651 
-664 RWYNK
+664 